1 MDLDDYELIITRISN
16 GAASK
21 TEIMDYIYKLKKELE
36 NYKRRY
42 SDGEQN

>member
-21 TEIMDYIYKLKKELE
+21 KEIIDYICKLKKELE
-36 NYKRRY
+36 EYRNGR
-42 SDGEQN
+42 E